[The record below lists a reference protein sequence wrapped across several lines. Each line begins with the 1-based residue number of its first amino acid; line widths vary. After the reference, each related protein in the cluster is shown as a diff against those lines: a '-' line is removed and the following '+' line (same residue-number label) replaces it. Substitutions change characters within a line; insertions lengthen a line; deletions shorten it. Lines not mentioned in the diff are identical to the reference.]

1 MGSQGY
7 TKFRNTTEIPLFSL
21 ILIYYVEVQEEEN
34 FVTAI
39 LFVLRSTQWGHV
51 ERGQFTYPHA
61 YWAGLVL

>member
-7 TKFRNTTEIPLFSL
+7 TKFRNITEIPLFSL

-39 LFVLRSTQWGHV
+39 LFVEVLQPSQPNGVMFFVLR
-51 ERGQFTYPHA
+51 F
-61 YWAGLVL
+61 